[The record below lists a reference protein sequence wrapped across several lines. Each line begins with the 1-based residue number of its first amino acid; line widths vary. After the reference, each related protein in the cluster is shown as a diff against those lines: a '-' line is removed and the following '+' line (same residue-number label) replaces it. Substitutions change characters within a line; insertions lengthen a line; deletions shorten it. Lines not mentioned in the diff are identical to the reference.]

1 MAMSIYK
8 RISSRIGKAALFL
21 IISISSSYAQST
33 NVFYVQFDSKE
44 IVGQAEDH
52 LSPKAIERRAKY
64 GIKPTETDFPV
75 NSTYVAAV
83 LRDTNIIFRY
93 SLKWHNAIV
102 VSSDE
107 NNLSKLENLP
117 FVKQVKYAGKAT
129 KILVIEAPT
138 FVSPILKLKESDMTI
153 ITLTEA
159 EYGASYGQNNQIGV
173 IELHRKGFDGSGID
187 IAIFDAG
194 FKNLNII
201 PAFIKHQG
209 NGLLTYG
216 YDLVDLDNEL
226 TNSDNHGTS
235 CASCFGSYEKDKYI
249 GSAPKAH
256 VILFRTENGPTE
268 YPVEEL
274 NWCKAAE
281 IADSLGVD
289 IITSSLGYNRYD
301 DTTLSYTHKDLN
313 GKTSYISLAAKT
325 ATEKGILV
333 INSAGN
339 EGDNKWRKIGTP
351 ADVAEVL
358 TVGAVSLKNKPGKFS
373 SQGYNADGVVKPDIA
388 ACGVLAWVAS
398 PSGSYYQGYGTS
410 YATPIAAGGV
420 ACLLQAYP
428 ELNPQQIRDLIKAT
442 ALDAESPDSIRGYG
456 VAQFDLAYELGQ
468 VQKLSI
474 SSAKILN
481 IDSNQAII
489 FNPNKAKISY
499 SVYYTKKFLGVFNI
513 KKKLNSGKKD
523 ANSIVNRIKFDN
535 SKLDCTQKYTIQVT
549 LKSNVGNEAIKVN
562 DLSLCFH

>member
-1 MAMSIYK
+1 MSIYK

-52 LSPKAIERRAKY
+52 LSPKAIYRRAKY

-107 NNLSKLENLP
+107 NNLSKLEKLP

-194 FKNLNII
+194 FKNLNTI
-201 PAFIKHQG
+201 PAFLKHQG

-235 CASCFGSYEKDKYI
+235 CASCFGSYDKGKYI

-256 VILFRTENGPTE
+256 VTLFRTENGSTE

-289 IITSSLGYNRYD
+289 MITSSLGYNKYD

-351 ADVAEVL
+351 ADAAEVL
-358 TVGAVSLKNKPGKFS
+358 AVGAVSLKNKPGKFS
-373 SQGYNADGVVKPDIA
+373 SQGYNADGIVKPDIA

-481 IDSNQAII
+481 IDSNQVII
-489 FNPNKAKISY
+489 FNPNNAKISY
-499 SVYYTKKFLGVFNI
+499 SVYYTKKLLGLFNI

-523 ANSIVNRIKFDN
+523 ANSIVSRIKFDN

-549 LKSNVGNEAIKVN
+549 LKSNVGNEVLKVN

>member
-1 MAMSIYK
+1 MSIYK
-8 RISSRIGKAALFL
+8 RICSRIGKAALFL
-21 IISISSSYAQST
+21 IIPISSSYAQST

-52 LSPKAIERRAKY
+52 LSPKAIYRRAKY

-75 NSTYVAAV
+75 NSTYIAAV
-83 LRDTNIIFRY
+83 LSDTTIIFRY

-102 VSSDE
+102 VSSDK
-107 NNLSKLENLP
+107 NDLINIKKLP

-129 KILVIEAPT
+129 KIRVIETPT
-138 FVSPILKLKESDMTI
+138 FVTPILKLKESDMTI
-153 ITLTEA
+153 ITLTEGD
-159 EYGASYGQNNQIGV
+159 YGASYGQNNQIGV
-173 IELHRKGFDGSGID
+173 IELHRKGFDGSGVD

-194 FKNLNII
+194 FKNLNTI
-201 PAFIKHQG
+201 PAFVKHQG

-235 CASCFGSYEKDKYI
+235 CASCFGSYDKGKYI

-256 VILFRTENGPTE
+256 VTLFRTENGPTE
-268 YPVEEL
+268 YPIEEL

-289 IITSSLGYNRYD
+289 MITSSLGYNRYD

-313 GKTSYISLAAKT
+313 GKTSYISIGAKT

-351 ADVAEVL
+351 ADAAEVL
-358 TVGAVSLKNKPGKFS
+358 SVGAVSLKNKPGKFT

-388 ACGVLAWVAS
+388 ACGVQAWVAS

-428 ELNPQQIRDLIKAT
+428 ELNPQQIRDLIKTT
-442 ALDAESPDSIRGYG
+442 ALHAESPDSIRGYG

-499 SVYYTKKFLGVFNI
+499 SIYYTKKFLGIFNI
-513 KKKLNSGKKD
+513 KKKLDSGKKD
-523 ANSIVNRIKFDN
+523 ANSIVNRIKFN
-535 SKLDCTQKYTIQVT
+535 KSKLDCTRKYTIQVY
-549 LKSNVGNEAIKVN
+549 LKSSTGNEILKIN
-562 DLSLCFH
+562 DLSFCLP

>member
-1 MAMSIYK
+1 MSIYK

-52 LSPKAIERRAKY
+52 LSPKAIYRRAKY

-201 PAFIKHQG
+201 PAFVKHQG

-235 CASCFGSYEKDKYI
+235 CASCFGSYDKGKYI

-256 VILFRTENGPTE
+256 ITLFRTENGSTE

-289 IITSSLGYNRYD
+289 MITSSLGYNKYD

-351 ADVAEVL
+351 ADAAEVL
-358 TVGAVSLKNKPGKFS
+358 AVGAVSLKNKPGKFS

-481 IDSNQAII
+481 IDSNQVII
-489 FNPNKAKISY
+489 FNPNNAKISY
-499 SVYYTKKFLGVFNI
+499 SVYYTKKLLGLFNI

-523 ANSIVNRIKFDN
+523 ANSIVSRIKFDN

-549 LKSNVGNEAIKVN
+549 LKSNVGNEVLKVN

>member
-64 GIKPTETDFPV
+64 GIKPTATDFPV

-83 LRDTNIIFRY
+83 LGDTNIIFRY

-107 NNLSKLENLP
+107 NNLSKLEKLP

-201 PAFIKHQG
+201 PAFVKHQG

-235 CASCFGSYEKDKYI
+235 CASCFGSYDKGKYI

-256 VILFRTENGPTE
+256 VTLFRTENGSNE

-289 IITSSLGYNRYD
+289 MITSSLGYNKYD

-351 ADVAEVL
+351 ADAAEVL
-358 TVGAVSLKNKPGKFS
+358 AVGAVSLKNKPGKFS
-373 SQGYNADGVVKPDIA
+373 SQGYNADGIVKPDIA

-442 ALDAESPDSIRGYG
+442 ALNAESPDSIRGYG

-481 IDSNQAII
+481 IDSNQVII
-489 FNPNKAKISY
+489 FNPNNAKISY
-499 SVYYTKKFLGVFNI
+499 SVYYSKKLLGLFNI

-523 ANSIVNRIKFDN
+523 ANSIVSRIKFDN

-549 LKSNVGNEAIKVN
+549 LKSNVGNEVLKVN

>member
-1 MAMSIYK
+1 MSIYK

-52 LSPKAIERRAKY
+52 LSPKAIYRRAKY

-153 ITLTEA
+153 TTLTEA

-201 PAFIKHQG
+201 PAFVKHQG

-235 CASCFGSYEKDKYI
+235 CASCFGSYDKGKYI

-256 VILFRTENGPTE
+256 ITLFRTENGSTE

-289 IITSSLGYNRYD
+289 MITSSLGYNKYD

-351 ADVAEVL
+351 ADAAEVL
-358 TVGAVSLKNKPGKFS
+358 AVGAVSLKNKPGKFS

-481 IDSNQAII
+481 IDSNQVII
-489 FNPNKAKISY
+489 FNPNNAKISY
-499 SVYYTKKFLGVFNI
+499 SVYYTKKLLGLFNI

-523 ANSIVNRIKFDN
+523 ANSIVSRIKFDN

-549 LKSNVGNEAIKVN
+549 LKSNVGNEVLKVN

>member
-1 MAMSIYK
+1 MSIYK
-8 RISSRIGKAALFL
+8 RISSRIGKTALFL
-21 IISISSSYAQST
+21 IIYISSSNAQST

-64 GIKPTETDFPV
+64 GIKLTETDFPV

-107 NNLSKLENLP
+107 NNLSKLEKLP
-117 FVKQVKYAGKAT
+117 FVKQVKYTGKAT

-138 FVSPILKLKESDMTI
+138 FESPILKLKESDMTI

-159 EYGASYGQNNQIGV
+159 EYGASYAQNNQIGV
-173 IELHRKGFDGSGID
+173 IELHQKGFDGSGID

-235 CASCFGSYEKDKYI
+235 CASCFGSYEKGKYI

-289 IITSSLGYNRYD
+289 MITSSLGYNRYD

-351 ADVAEVL
+351 ADAAEVL
-358 TVGAVSLKNKPGKFS
+358 AVGAVSLKNKPGKFS

-398 PSGSYYQGYGTS
+398 PSGGYYQGYGTS

-489 FNPNKAKISY
+489 FNPKKAKISY

-523 ANSIVNRIKFDN
+523 ANSIVSRIKFDN
-535 SKLDCTQKYTIQVT
+535 SKLDCTEIYTIQVT
-549 LKSNVGNEAIKVN
+549 LKSNVGNEVLKVN

>member
-1 MAMSIYK
+1 MSIYK
-8 RISSRIGKAALFL
+8 RICSRIGKAALFL
-21 IISISSSYAQST
+21 IIPISSSYAQST

-52 LSPKAIERRAKY
+52 LSPKAIYRRAKY

-75 NSTYVAAV
+75 NSTYIAAV
-83 LRDTNIIFRY
+83 LSDTTIIFRY

-102 VSSDE
+102 VSSDK
-107 NNLSKLENLP
+107 NDLINIKKLP

-129 KILVIEAPT
+129 KIRVIETPT
-138 FVSPILKLKESDMTI
+138 FVTPILKLKESDMTI
-153 ITLTEA
+153 ITLTEGD
-159 EYGASYGQNNQIGV
+159 YGASYGQNNQIGV
-173 IELHRKGFDGSGID
+173 IELHRKGFDGSGVD

-194 FKNLNII
+194 FKNLNTI
-201 PAFIKHQG
+201 PAFVKHQG

-235 CASCFGSYEKDKYI
+235 CASCFGSYDKGKYI

-256 VILFRTENGPTE
+256 VTLFRTENGPTE
-268 YPVEEL
+268 YPIEEL

-289 IITSSLGYNRYD
+289 MITSSLGYNRYD

-313 GKTSYISLAAKT
+313 GKTSYISIGAKT

-351 ADVAEVL
+351 ADAAEVL
-358 TVGAVSLKNKPGKFS
+358 SVGAVSLKNKPGKFT

-388 ACGVLAWVAS
+388 ACGVQAWVAS

-428 ELNPQQIRDLIKAT
+428 ELNPQQIRDLIKTT
-442 ALDAESPDSIRGYG
+442 ALHAESPDSIRGYG

-499 SVYYTKKFLGVFNI
+499 SVYYTKKFLGIFNI
-513 KKKLNSGKKD
+513 KKKLDSGKKD
-523 ANSIVNRIKFDN
+523 ANSIVNRIKFN
-535 SKLDCTQKYTIQVT
+535 KSKLDCTRKYTIQVY
-549 LKSNVGNEAIKVN
+549 LKSSTGNEILKIN
-562 DLSLCFH
+562 DLSFCLP